1 MNIIDEIKKSFSSIP
16 QVEGPI
22 PVTETSY
29 PFCAMKHSRVP
40 LDVADY
46 HYIEEEY
53 FISGHANV
61 YDTDQNDDAK
71 L

>member
-46 HYIEEEY
+46 HYI
-53 FISGHANV
+53 
-61 YDTDQNDDAK
+61 
-71 L
+71 